1 MTCVICVIC
10 VTCVICVNYVPS
22 VLVCCLCFSILKK
35 QASVYFRE
43 FSIKQNCVV
52 ASSAKAKSL
61 DIYNRIYEI
70 ACGENTVI
78 VRETN
83 NTE

>member
-1 MTCVICVIC
+1 MTCVICV
-10 VTCVICVNYVPS
+10 TYVPS
-22 VLVCCLCFSILKK
+22 VLVCCLCFNNLKK
-35 QASVYFRE
+35 HASVYFRE

-61 DIYNRIYEI
+61 DFYNRIYEI
-70 ACGENTVI
+70 ACGENNVI